1 MGSKTATPTLDNLY
15 TNKTDRK
22 GSSMRLT
29 STIQKIHKRNPKLGR
44 AVSLATATGVITAN
58 SITCSIPLWLM
69 GVGKILTG
77 ASIADKSVIK
87 ITDYWISSNNA
98 LIDNMLP
105 RKDWR
110 IRLPDDVHT
119 HGKYLLVS
127 NHQSWVDTSIM
138 QYISE
143 KRLPLTR
150 FFTKFELIYIPVVGQ
165 AFYFLDFPMMRRYSK
180 EAVAK
185 NPALKGKDIEEA
197 KRACAL
203 LKNKPFTLL
212 NYLEGT
218 RFTKTKHDLQKSP
231 YTHLLK
237 PRAGGLSLAINALGA
252 DIDGMLDMT
261 IVYPDGVP
269 TYGDLWKGNIKRL
282 GVDVRHIKIPDD
294 LFTGIQNGGYENDE
308 AIKAQMFEWV
318 EQIWREKDQLITD
331 MLAEFEADPK
341 P

>member
-1 MGSKTATPTLDNLY
+1 
-15 TNKTDRK
+15 
-22 GSSMRLT
+22 MRLNA
-29 STIQKIHKRNPKLGR
+29 IMQKLHQRAPKLGK
-44 AVSLATATGVITAN
+44 AVSLTTATAVIAAN
-58 SITCSIPLWLM
+58 SFGGSIPLWLM
-69 GVGKILTG
+69 GMGKIITG
-77 ASIADKSVIK
+77 EPIADQTVIK
-87 ITDYWISSNNA
+87 ITNHWISSNNA
-98 LIDNMLP
+98 LINNLLP

-110 IRLPDDVHT
+110 ITLPDDVHM

-127 NHQSWVDTSIM
+127 NHQSWVDTSIV

-150 FFTKFELIYIPVVGQ
+150 FFTKFELIYIPIVGQ
-165 AFYFLDFPMMRRYSK
+165 AFYFLDFPMMRRHSK

-203 LKNKPFTLL
+203 LKDKPFTLL

-218 RFTKTKHDLQKSP
+218 RFTKEKHNKQNSP

-237 PRAGGLSLAINALGA
+237 PRAGGLSLAISALGEH
-252 DIDGMLDMT
+252 IDGILDMT

-282 GVDVRHIKIPDD
+282 GVDVRYLEIPDD
-294 LFTGIQNGGYENDE
+294 LFSGIKEGGYENDE
-308 AIKAQMFEWV
+308 DIKAQMFDWV
-318 EQIWREKDQLITD
+318 EHVWQQKDQRITT
-331 MLAEFEADPK
+331 MLAEFETNSKVDNSSS
-341 P
+341 